1 MSLFLCLQGN
11 TYHYR
16 KAVPTFFRPLLGK
29 REIKKSLHTGNKLEA
44 RHKALL
50 LGGYIEDALKQTKEI
65 LMSKTISEKEI
76 KKLLRDYFHYIL
88 DLESLSN
95 GMRFTFAEIIRNKH
109 SETTK
114 SNDLDFTSL
123 ETLNESLNKKKHTQ
137 EQKWDNFSFKDPL
150 ESEAMLQELK
160 EEHKSMSYETV
171 RADIAT
177 RYPQLPQT
185 ATILDRFSLTGI
197 EAQSLILERR
207 LGNNP
212 PIPNH
217 YCEHQKIEDFPPV
230 DTHSNKA
237 PSPSLSK
244 IIEEYTKDRL
254 AVGRWTEKT
263 KEENHALYNN
273 FLDFAGKDIRC
284 ADINYHLISEFRDA
298 LKRLPANRKKAK
310 KYRRKTIA
318 QIIEMDV
325 PNPMSITTVNKNLNR
340 ISTILNFAVKLG
352 YMPTNPAEGMEI
364 PITEKDSEQ
373 RNIFDNNDLQ
383 KLFNSDQYHNDSFLH
398 PFMFWVCP
406 IALFT
411 GMRQTEIAQ
420 LHLHD
425 IYKKNSVWVVD
436 VNDNAKDKKVKNRNA
451 RRLIPLHSFLVNALN
466 FPRYVKHM
474 KEQGHKRLFPEISY
488 GRDGYGQTVSRWFN
502 GHGDGVTTGYKINCG
517 ITDGKKVFH
526 SFRHTVID
534 HLKQKQVD
542 GTLLHE
548 FDGHSLGTMTYD
560 RYGKAFN
567 PELMYEKIV
576 SQITFD
582 KELDLAH
589 LMKSKY
595 VLDQY

>member
-16 KAVPTFFRPLLGK
+16 KVVPVFFRPLLGK

-50 LGGYIEDALKQTKEI
+50 LAGVIEETLKQAKKLIME
-65 LMSKTISEKEI
+65 KTLCENDI
-76 KKLLRDYFHYIL
+76 KDLLRDYFHHL
-88 DLESLSN
+88 LSLESLSN
-95 GMRFTFAEIIRNKH
+95 GMRFTFAELIRNKQ

-114 SNDLDFTSL
+114 SNDLDFTSF
-123 ETLNESLNKKKHTQ
+123 ETLNKSLNKKKHI
-137 EQKWDNFSFKDPL
+137 EEKKWDNFSFKDPL
-150 ESEAMLQELK
+150 ESEAMLQVLK

-171 RADIAT
+171 RSDISI
-177 RYPQLPQT
+177 RYPQLPLT

-197 EAQSLILERR
+197 EAQNLILERR

-212 PIPNH
+212 SIPDH
-217 YCEHQKIEDFPPV
+217 YCEPQKVESYTSVDAHSDKTLSPP
-230 DTHSNKA
+230 
-237 PSPSLSK
+237 LSK
-244 IIEEYTKDRL
+244 VIQEYTKDRL
-254 AVGRWTEKT
+254 AVGKWSEKT

-273 FLDFAGKDIRC
+273 FLEFAGEDIRC
-284 ADINYHLISEFRDA
+284 TDINYHLISKFRDA
-298 LKRLPANRKKAK
+298 LKKLPANRKKAK

-318 QIIEMDV
+318 QIMEMDV

-340 ISTILNFAVKLG
+340 LSTILNFAVKLG
-352 YMPTNPAEGMEI
+352 YMRTNPAKRMEI
-364 PITEKDSEQ
+364 SITEKDSEQ
-373 RNIFDNNDLQ
+373 RNIFDNRDLQ
-383 KLFNSDQYHNDSFLH
+383 KLFYSEQYHNDSFRQ
-398 PFMFWVCP
+398 PFMFWTCP

-420 LHLHD
+420 LHLSD
-425 IYKKNSVWVVD
+425 IYRKDSLWVVD
-436 VNDNAKDKKVKNRNA
+436 VNDNAKDKKVKNKNA

-466 FPRYVKHM
+466 LPRYVEHM
-474 KEQGHKRLFPEISY
+474 KEQGHKRLFPEINY
-488 GRDGYGQTVSRWFN
+488 HRDGYGQAVSRWFN
-502 GHGDGVTTGYKINCG
+502 GHGDGVTTGYKKNCG
-517 ITDGKKVFH
+517 VTDGKKVFH
-526 SFRHTVID
+526 SFRHTVIN

-567 PELMYEKIV
+567 PELMYEKII

-595 VLDQY
+595 ALL